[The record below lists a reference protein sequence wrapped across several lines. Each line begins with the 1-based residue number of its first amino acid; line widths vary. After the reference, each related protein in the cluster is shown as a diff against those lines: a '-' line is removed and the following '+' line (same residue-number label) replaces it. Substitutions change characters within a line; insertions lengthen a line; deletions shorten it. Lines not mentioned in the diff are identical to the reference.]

1 MNNKIS
7 NNNVDDDLYLNR
19 DDDCEPIIHL
29 PDEYSNFELDVKPKD
44 FLQQQIKYQDD
55 KGFEIKEAGI
65 LVYK

>member
-7 NNNVDDDLYLNR
+7 NNIVDDLYLNR
-19 DDDCEPIIHL
+19 DDDCEPINDL
-29 PDEYSNFELDVKPKD
+29 PDEYSNYEHDVKPKD